1 MSVDTCAGVWPTYH
15 HQLAGAVCNG
25 SPSEAR
31 AGDTMPKLTIMSA
44 RAASEINLHVLI
56 MSLSLCAISISFSAA
71 LMSEPNGSPPLAVR
85 RRECGDGLAHRWTR
99 GDTSR
104 AQMQKG
110 L

>member
-56 MSLSLCAISISFSAA
+56 MSLSLCAISHARYLVRDFNLMFSCPYERTERVSA
-71 LMSEPNGSPPLAVR
+71 S
-85 RRECGDGLAHRWTR
+85 RREKARMRRWI
-99 GDTSR
+99 GS
-104 AQMQKG
+104 
-110 L
+110 